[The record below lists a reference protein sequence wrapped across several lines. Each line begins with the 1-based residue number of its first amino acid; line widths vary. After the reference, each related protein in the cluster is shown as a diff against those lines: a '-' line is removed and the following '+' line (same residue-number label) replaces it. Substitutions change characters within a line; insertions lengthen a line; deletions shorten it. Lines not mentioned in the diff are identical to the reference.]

1 MAACTARRWAGT
13 PSSSRPDYFDRLITQ
28 LDAELPF
35 SHMISLKRHSE
46 LSDARKTIAMQRRYW
61 AAADD
66 RDVVAGIG
74 RCSNAVN
81 AILSAGKPFESNRT
95 KAPNF
100 EDLVAT
106 RRADL
111 ALARRSL
118 WGTPAFASSPG
129 SCLLDDSQRPAVE
142 PIDPYSRE
150 TLGGHVVARR
160 HAAMY
165 AMAGGAAEMSGG
177 VLRPSSSAPSL
188 ASLPPPPP
196 PLPPPPPPPPR
207 SGGGSASPKHRNG
220 LIRNGRPRRGDA
232 ADDGL
237 YAALLNA
244 VEAEGAPSGR
254 GGDRG
259 GGRGGGRP
267 AACGADVSLVLAAS
281 AAFER
286 RAFAC
291 EALRSGGLGVL
302 GDGRYTS
309 AAPSWAAEAWGEDL
323 GGEGTGGA
331 HAGARARLA
340 VVRNASLRHTGRST
354 YVSCA
359 ASEPRS
365 EVRLAADALRS
376 LDQAEQRALV
386 AHEERNAALMAASE
400 AASLAAWEATSCCGQ
415 PVQPPVDASASAG
428 GEKSTAPSQAP
439 PKASKSPSPSKSSSH
454 PRPASARGTVTKDK
468 ETLAATK
475 LQAIKRGQS
484 ARSEA
489 AAMRKGGT
497 VTKDKETLAATK
509 LQAIKRGQSARL
521 EAAAMRKGGTVTVR
535 AGSGGATGAVMRAD
549 EARAAPD
556 PSACASEATHTA
568 LGTAA
573 ACASE
578 ATHTALGTA
587 DAPSCANRLRLLH
600 RWSAAHGTHSPV
612 GRGTIVDGTEILPPR
627 RRKRWYMVVAC
638 LLRKRGGRD
647 ETVLVDLLEG
657 THVFRFGQTST
668 QQHGAVTSA
677 PTARAPGFEVF
688 DDVSAALARTVPMS
702 ARHVHAPRALIEAYV
717 GGLPRV
723 EDDGRAFFVQVT
735 PIRLLA
741 NPYRYARMVEALFGS
756 PLPAPMVPQ
765 PPASGAALGFGHPGY
780 QTAHFSGAHAPR
792 SAESEPSAPA
802 RTGDPVTD
810 AFLEAL
816 DTSRHDPSALE
827 RAVAALAQSEYVEG
841 NVVLARQPPHMVA
854 KTPATLMSP
863 ADNAADAVGRA
874 EAAGAWGSMYTRT
887 SWAAL
892 GAPKAL
898 SGPVMS
904 RAVPRAAGA
913 GRLTGRSGRGALAL
927 REHAR
932 GRGGRA

>member
-1 MAACTARRWAGT
+1 MATSSARWAGT

-66 RDVVAGIG
+66 RDVAGIG

-118 WGTPAFASSPG
+118 WGTPSFASLHG
-129 SCLLDDSQRPAVE
+129 SCLLEDSHRQAVE

-150 TLGGHVVARR
+150 TLGSHVVARR

-165 AMAGGAAEMSGG
+165 AIAGAAEMSG
-177 VLRPSSSAPSL
+177 APSL
-188 ASLPPPPP
+188 SSLPPPPP

-207 SGGGSASPKHRNG
+207 SSGGSATPKLMNG
-220 LIRNGRPRRGDA
+220 GRPTMRGDA
-232 ADDGL
+232 VDDGL
-237 YAALLNA
+237 YAALMNA

-254 GGDRG
+254 GGGRRG
-259 GGRGGGRP
+259 GP
-267 AACGADVSLVLAAS
+267 AACGADVALVQAAS

-286 RAFAC
+286 RAFAS
-291 EALRSGGLGVL
+291 EALSGGGLGVL
-302 GDGRYTS
+302 GDGRFTS
-309 AAPSWAAEAWGEDL
+309 TAPSWAAEAWGEDL
-323 GGEGTGGA
+323 CSEGIGGA
-331 HAGARARLA
+331 DAGARARLA

-359 ASEPRS
+359 ASQPGS
-365 EVRLAADALRS
+365 EGRLAAFALRS
-376 LDQAEQRALV
+376 LDQAEQRALA
-386 AHEERNAALMAASE
+386 AHQERNAALMAASE
-400 AASLAAWEATSCCGQ
+400 AASLAAWEATSCGGRQ
-415 PVQPPVDASASAG
+415 VQPPVDASARAG
-428 GEKSTAPSQAP
+428 GVKSTVPSQAP
-439 PKASKSPSPSKSSSH
+439 PKSKSPSPSKSSSS
-454 PRPASARGTVTKDK
+454 PRPGSARLTKDK

-484 ARSEA
+484 ARSKA
-489 AAMRKGGT
+489 AAMRKGGS
-497 VTKDKETLAATK
+497 VA
-509 LQAIKRGQSARL
+509 
-521 EAAAMRKGGTVTVR
+521 VR
-535 AGSGGATGAVMRAD
+535 AWSGGATDAAMRAS
-549 EARAAPD
+549 EARAAPISVAD
-556 PSACASEATHTA
+556 NS
-568 LGTAA
+568 

-600 RWSAAHGTHSPV
+600 RWSAAHGTHAPV

-657 THVFRFGQTST
+657 KHVFRVGQTST
-668 QQHGAVTSA
+668 QQNGAVTSA
-677 PTARAPGFEVF
+677 PTGRAPGFEVF

-741 NPYRYARMVEALFGS
+741 NPYRYARMCEALFGS
-756 PLPAPMVPQ
+756 PLPAPMVPH
-765 PPASGAALGFGHPGY
+765 PPASGAALGFGSPGY
-780 QTAHFSGAHAPR
+780 RTAHVTGAHA
-792 SAESEPSAPA
+792 SGAAESELSGPA
-802 RTGDPVTD
+802 RTGDPVTE

-816 DTSRHDPSALE
+816 DTSRQDPSALE

-841 NVVLARQPPHMVA
+841 NVVLARQPPHLVA
-854 KTPATLMSP
+854 TTPATLMSP
-863 ADNAADAVGRA
+863 ADNAADAMGRA
-874 EAAGAWGSMYTRT
+874 EAAGAWGSMYKRT
-887 SWAAL
+887 SWAPL

-898 SGPVMS
+898 SGPVMA
-904 RAVPRAAGA
+904 RAVPSAVGA
-913 GRLTGRSGRGALAL
+913 GRLTGRSGRGVL

>member
-1 MAACTARRWAGT
+1 
-13 PSSSRPDYFDRLITQ
+13 
-28 LDAELPF
+28 
-35 SHMISLKRHSE
+35 
-46 LSDARKTIAMQRRYW
+46 
-61 AAADD
+61 
-66 RDVVAGIG
+66 
-74 RCSNAVN
+74 
-81 AILSAGKPFESNRT
+81 
-95 KAPNF
+95 
-100 EDLVAT
+100 
-106 RRADL
+106 
-111 ALARRSL
+111 
-118 WGTPAFASSPG
+118 
-129 SCLLDDSQRPAVE
+129 
-142 PIDPYSRE
+142 
-150 TLGGHVVARR
+150 
-160 HAAMY
+160 
-165 AMAGGAAEMSGG
+165 
-177 VLRPSSSAPSL
+177 
-188 ASLPPPPP
+188 
-196 PLPPPPPPPPR
+196 
-207 SGGGSASPKHRNG
+207 
-220 LIRNGRPRRGDA
+220 
-232 ADDGL
+232 
-237 YAALLNA
+237 
-244 VEAEGAPSGR
+244 
-254 GGDRG
+254 
-259 GGRGGGRP
+259 
-267 AACGADVSLVLAAS
+267 
-281 AAFER
+281 
-286 RAFAC
+286 
-291 EALRSGGLGVL
+291 
-302 GDGRYTS
+302 
-309 AAPSWAAEAWGEDL
+309 
-323 GGEGTGGA
+323 
-331 HAGARARLA
+331 
-340 VVRNASLRHTGRST
+340 
-354 YVSCA
+354 
-359 ASEPRS
+359 
-365 EVRLAADALRS
+365 LRS

-415 PVQPPVDASASAG
+415 QVQPPVDASASAG

-454 PRPASARGTVTKDK
+454 PRPASAR
-468 ETLAATK
+468 
-475 LQAIKRGQS
+475 
-484 ARSEA
+484 
-489 AAMRKGGT
+489 GT

-578 ATHTALGTA
+578 ATHTALGTAAACASEATHAALGTA

-765 PPASGAALGFGHPGY
+765 PPASGAALGFGHLGHPGY
-780 QTAHFSGAHAPR
+780 QTAHVSGAHAPG

-802 RTGDPVTD
+802 RTGEPVTD

>member
-1 MAACTARRWAGT
+1 
-13 PSSSRPDYFDRLITQ
+13 
-28 LDAELPF
+28 
-35 SHMISLKRHSE
+35 
-46 LSDARKTIAMQRRYW
+46 
-61 AAADD
+61 
-66 RDVVAGIG
+66 
-74 RCSNAVN
+74 
-81 AILSAGKPFESNRT
+81 
-95 KAPNF
+95 
-100 EDLVAT
+100 
-106 RRADL
+106 
-111 ALARRSL
+111 
-118 WGTPAFASSPG
+118 
-129 SCLLDDSQRPAVE
+129 
-142 PIDPYSRE
+142 
-150 TLGGHVVARR
+150 
-160 HAAMY
+160 
-165 AMAGGAAEMSGG
+165 
-177 VLRPSSSAPSL
+177 
-188 ASLPPPPP
+188 
-196 PLPPPPPPPPR
+196 
-207 SGGGSASPKHRNG
+207 
-220 LIRNGRPRRGDA
+220 
-232 ADDGL
+232 
-237 YAALLNA
+237 
-244 VEAEGAPSGR
+244 
-254 GGDRG
+254 
-259 GGRGGGRP
+259 
-267 AACGADVSLVLAAS
+267 
-281 AAFER
+281 
-286 RAFAC
+286 
-291 EALRSGGLGVL
+291 
-302 GDGRYTS
+302 
-309 AAPSWAAEAWGEDL
+309 
-323 GGEGTGGA
+323 
-331 HAGARARLA
+331 
-340 VVRNASLRHTGRST
+340 
-354 YVSCA
+354 
-359 ASEPRS
+359 
-365 EVRLAADALRS
+365 
-376 LDQAEQRALV
+376 
-386 AHEERNAALMAASE
+386 
-400 AASLAAWEATSCCGQ
+400 
-415 PVQPPVDASASAG
+415 
-428 GEKSTAPSQAP
+428 
-439 PKASKSPSPSKSSSH
+439 
-454 PRPASARGTVTKDK
+454 
-468 ETLAATK
+468 
-475 LQAIKRGQS
+475 
-484 ARSEA
+484 
-489 AAMRKGGT
+489 
-497 VTKDKETLAATK
+497 
-509 LQAIKRGQSARL
+509 
-521 EAAAMRKGGTVTVR
+521 
-535 AGSGGATGAVMRAD
+535 MRAD

-556 PSACASEATHTA
+556 PSACASEATHTALGTAAACASEATHTA

-780 QTAHFSGAHAPR
+780 QTAHVSGAHAPG

-854 KTPATLMSP
+854 KTHATLMSP

>member
-1 MAACTARRWAGT
+1 MAACSARRWAGT

-177 VLRPSSSAPSL
+177 GVLRPSSSAPSL

-220 LIRNGRPRRGDA
+220 LIRGDA

-359 ASEPRS
+359 ASQPRS

-415 PVQPPVDASASAG
+415 QVQPPVDASASAG
-428 GEKSTAPSQAP
+428 GEKSTVPSQAP

-484 ARSEA
+484 ARS
-489 AAMRKGGT
+489 
-497 VTKDKETLAATK
+497 
-509 LQAIKRGQSARL
+509 

-765 PPASGAALGFGHPGY
+765 PPASGAALGFGHPKLGHPKLGHPGY
-780 QTAHFSGAHAPR
+780 QTAHVSGAHAPG

-802 RTGDPVTD
+802 STGDPVTD